1 MNVNLKKISIEKPHV
16 KISTPHYI
24 AVEKIIEETDIPAGI
39 SALLINQIP
48 VIIGNFTFSEIGG

>member
-1 MNVNLKKISIEKPHV
+1 MNVNLKKISIKKPHV

-24 AVEKIIEETDIPAGI
+24 AVEKIVDESIPAGV

>member
-16 KISTPHYI
+16 KISTPYYI

-48 VIIGNFTFSEIGG
+48 VIIGNFIFSEIGG